1 MKKLIRILFLLLLV
15 QFVATVCLCPE
26 GFICTQDPENGDCKA
41 IETCSSTKKESPS
54 DIDCINLPVYDKN
67 NVEDKNSIC
76 VLNSGGN
83 ACEGKP
89 KCTRTVEEGKDLTDA
104 ECNQYVVS
112 IDNIK
117 THKCVKDPEKNACI
131 EKILCGSVQKPKEST
146 EETKESTETE

>member
-15 QFVATVCLCPE
+15 QFVATDCNDNNDCTGEPTE
-26 GFICTQDPENGDCKA
+26 GFICIKDNEVGCHE

-89 KCTRTVEEGKDLTDA
+89 KCPITVEEEKELTDT
-104 ECNQYVVS
+104 ECNQYAVS
-112 IDNIK
+112 KDNIK

-131 EKILCGSVQKPKEST
+131 EKNPLRLSPKT
-146 EETKESTETE
+146 YRKY